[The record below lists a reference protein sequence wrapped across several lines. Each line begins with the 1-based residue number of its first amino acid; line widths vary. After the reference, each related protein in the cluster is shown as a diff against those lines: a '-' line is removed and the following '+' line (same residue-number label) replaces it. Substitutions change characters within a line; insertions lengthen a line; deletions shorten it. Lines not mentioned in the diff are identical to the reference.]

1 MALDTYA
8 NIKTA
13 IENWLNRVGDTTISG
28 QADDFLALAEQR
40 LSEDLR
46 IRAIE
51 ADLSVTIASGTATV
65 PSDFLELKHAR
76 IDGDPTFPLELK
88 ESDWLYR
95 KFPTR
100 SSTSKPEYIAIDG
113 ETFVF
118 GPYPDSNYTIVGIY
132 HAKPAVLSD
141 ANITNAWTTNVSD
154 ALLFAAIAEAADY
167 INSNDQV
174 VKWEAKYERIKDRYL
189 RSEKRKTRRGARVSY
204 N

>member
-8 NIKTA
+8 SVKTA
-13 IENWLNRVGDTTISG
+13 IENWLNRSGDTEVSG
-28 QADDFLALAEQR
+28 QADDFLLLAEQK
-40 LSEDLR
+40 LAEDLR

-51 ADLSVTIASGTATV
+51 TALSTTIASGVAPA

-76 IDGDPTFPLELK
+76 VDGDPTFPLQMK
-88 ESDWLYR
+88 ETNWIYR

-100 SSTSKPEYIAIDG
+100 SSVSKPEFIGIDG
-113 ETFVF
+113 TDFVF
-118 GPYPDSNYTIVGIY
+118 GPYPDAAYDIVGIY
-132 HAKPAVLSD
+132 YAKPALLSST
-141 ANITNAWTTNVSD
+141 NTTNAWTDNTPD

-167 INSNDQV
+167 LDDDTKLA
-174 VKWEAKYERIKDRYL
+174 KWIAKYEAAKERYL